1 MTAIRSVLVTL
12 AAFAALTVLPAVAQ
26 PTANQ
31 VTAVR
36 NACPADYRAHCA
48 SVPPGGQAA
57 LSCLMKNLSSLSA
70 ACQKAVSAAVGPTQ
84 PAAATPPA
92 AASSAPAA
100 TTPAPAAAPA
110 PATPAPAAPAATAP
124 AAAQALPALSPRE
137 ELAVL
142 RIGCGPDFRM
152 LCAGA
157 EPGGGRIV
165 GCLSAHRAQLS
176 PRCVRALSTLRQ

>member
-1 MTAIRSVLVTL
+1 MTLLRIVPA
-12 AAFAALTVLPAVAQ
+12 LPASAQ

-57 LSCLMKNLSSLSA
+57 LSCLMQNLSSLSA
-70 ACQKAVSAAVGPTQ
+70 ACQKAVSAAVGP
-84 PAAATPPA
+84 APPA
-92 AASSAPAA
+92 A
-100 TTPAPAAAPA
+100 AAAPA
-110 PATPAPAAPAATAP
+110 PATTTATPAPAATAAP
-124 AAAQALPALSPRE
+124 AAAAPAPPPMPALTPRQ

-142 RIGCGPDFRM
+142 RFGCGPDVRT
-152 LCAGA
+152 LCPGTH
-157 EPGGGRIV
+157 PGGGRIA
-165 GCLSAHRAQLS
+165 GCLSAHRAELS